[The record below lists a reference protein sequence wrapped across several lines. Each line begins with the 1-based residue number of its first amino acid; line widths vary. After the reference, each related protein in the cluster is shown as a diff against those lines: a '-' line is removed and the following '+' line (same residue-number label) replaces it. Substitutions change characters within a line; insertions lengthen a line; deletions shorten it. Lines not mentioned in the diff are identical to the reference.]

1 MSAWLVILT
10 SAIYL
15 GVLFGIAYWGDY
27 RAKIGKSLINNPYA
41 YSLSL
46 AVFCT
51 AWTYYGSVGLA
62 SQSGMAFL
70 TTYTGPALV
79 MPLWWVVMRKIVRIC
94 RVKHLATIADFISS
108 RYGKSMSLGIL
119 VTLICILAILPY
131 LALQLKALSES
142 FLILTQNDPHGEA
155 KLPFFADTAFYLTLT
170 LLVFNIWF
178 GTHQL
183 AATDRHEGMVA
194 VIVVE
199 SVLKLIFFVLGGL
212 FVIYFAFDGWADI
225 FQQTYTQ
232 ASLRKLLI
240 LEPQFGLTNWFFL
253 SILSAFAL
261 LFLPRVFQMAVV
273 ENINEK
279 HLKKATWL
287 FPLYLWLI
295 NILVLPVALGGR
307 LLLGDV
313 VNADMY
319 LLHIP
324 LHLGQNGFALLVYL
338 GGLSAGTSM
347 IIVAL
352 MALNVMI
359 SNNMVMPLWLSLPFF
374 QNWNQKNLAQMLIFT
389 RRVSIGLILLG
400 GYIYFRLLAHHEALV
415 SIGLISFG
423 AVAQFAPAVIGGI
436 YWKRGNKIGAWV
448 GISLGFLLW
457 MYLLV
462 TPSLVNAGWLSKTWL
477 QADWGSFEWLKPYPF
492 LGLNVLDGVAGATFW
507 CLMLNTLAYMACS
520 ITFKQTSVERNHAEI
535 FVDIFDYDKSY
546 ESAVVW
552 KGKAPMSDLIELLGD
567 FLGEERTLKL
577 LDEYTDKFKE
587 DWRGMT
593 RANANLINYAEKNL
607 AGVIGTVSARKM
619 IASSFEEDAIT
630 RRDVYEIFRESQ
642 ELMTLNKLLNKQ
654 TQELEIISEELKST
668 NRQLKRADELKNEF
682 ISTVT
687 HEMRTP
693 ITSIRAFS
701 EILFDNPDLS
711 NAEKQE
717 FLNTIIK
724 ETNRMERLINQVLEL
739 EKFESGKQKMNFNL
753 LSINEIASESVQAM
767 RQMLQDRNIEL
778 IRQFAPN
785 LPEIKG
791 DKDRLM
797 QVMINLLSNA
807 IKFCPP
813 EGGKIVINIQV
824 IAQSLR
830 VSVEDNGRGIKKEL
844 FDLIFEKFYQAEN
857 QNIRKPKG
865 SGLGLAICKKIIQSH
880 KGKIWVESEEN
891 QFTRFTFALPLPAPI
906 EISND

>member
-1 MSAWLVILT
+1 MSAWLVIIT
-10 SAIYL
+10 SAVYL
-15 GVLFGIAYWGDY
+15 GILFAIAYWGDY
-27 RAKIGKSLINNPYA
+27 RAKIGKSIINNPYA

-62 SQSGMAFL
+62 SRSGMTFL

-79 MPLWWVVMRKIVRIC
+79 MPLWWVVMRKILRIC
-94 RVKHLATIADFISS
+94 RVKHLATLPDFMAS

-119 VTLICILAILPY
+119 VTVICILAILPY
-131 LALQLKALSES
+131 LALQLKALSVS
-142 FLILTQNDPHGEA
+142 YLILTQQDSQLE
-155 KLPFFADTAFYLTLT
+155 KQLPFFSDTAFYLTLV
-170 LLVFNIWF
+170 LLAFNILF
-178 GTHQL
+178 GTRQL
-183 AATDRHEGMVA
+183 DANERHEGMVA

-199 SVLKLIFFVLGGL
+199 SILKLVFFILGGL
-212 FVIYFAFDGWADI
+212 FVIYFAFNGLADI
-225 FQQTYTQ
+225 FERTYQ
-232 ASLRKLLI
+232 NPQLRPLLV
-240 LEPQFGLTNWFFL
+240 LDSQFGLSNWFFL

-273 ENINEK
+273 ENVNEN
-279 HLKKATWL
+279 HLKKAAWL

-295 NILVLPVALGGR
+295 NLFVLPIALGGR
-307 LLLGDV
+307 LLLGEV
-313 VNADMY
+313 SNADMF
-319 LLHIP
+319 LLNIP
-324 LHLGQNGFALLVYL
+324 LHFGQTGFALLVFL

-359 SNNMVMPLWLSLPFF
+359 SNNVVMPLLFSLSGF
-374 QNWNQKNLAQMLIFT
+374 QNRNQKNLAQILIAT
-389 RRVSIGLILLG
+389 RRLSIGLILLG
-400 GYIYFRLLAHHEALV
+400 GYVYYRLLAYNEALV

-436 YWKRGNKIGAWV
+436 YWKRGNKVGALL
-448 GISLGFLLW
+448 GISLGFIVW
-457 MYLLV
+457 IYLLV
-462 TPSLVNAGWLSKTWL
+462 TPNLVNSGWLPSSLITEGL
-477 QADWGSFEWLKPYPF
+477 GGIFWLKPYPF
-492 LGLNVLDGVAGATFW
+492 LGLSALDQVAGATFW
-507 CLMLNTLAYMACS
+507 TLTLNTLTYIICS
-520 ITFKQTSVERNHAEI
+520 VVFKQTSVERNHAEI
-535 FVDIFDYDKSY
+535 FVDIFDYDKNY

-552 KGKAPMSDLIELLGD
+552 KGKAPMNDLIELLGD
-567 FLGEERTLKL
+567 FLGEERTKRL
-577 LDEYTDKFKE
+577 LDEYSERFNE
-587 DWRGMT
+587 DWRKMM

-619 IASSFEEDAIT
+619 IAASFEEDAIT

-711 NAEKQE
+711 NEEKQA

-739 EKFESGKQKMNFNL
+739 EKFESGKQKMNFNAL
-753 LSINEIASESVQAM
+753 NINEVAQESVQTM
-767 RQMLQDRNIEL
+767 RQMLQDRKIEL
-778 IRQFAPN
+778 LLQLASD
-785 LPEIKG
+785 LPPIKG

-807 IKFCPP
+807 IKFCPS
-813 EGGKIVINIQV
+813 EGGKIGITTQLIEQTVWI
-824 IAQSLR
+824 
-830 VSVEDNGRGIKKEL
+830 SVEDNGRGIKKEL
-844 FDLIFEKFYQAEN
+844 FELIFEKFYQAEN

-880 KGKIWVESEEN
+880 QGKIWVESEEN
-891 QFTRFTFALPLPAPI
+891 HYTRFTFALLLPKI
-906 EISND
+906 TEN

>member
-1 MSAWLVILT
+1 MSAWLVIIT
-10 SAIYL
+10 SAIYMGL
-15 GVLFGIAYWGDY
+15 LFAIAYWGDY
-27 RAKIGKSLINNPYA
+27 RAKIGKSIINNPYA

-51 AWTYYGSVGLA
+51 TWTYYGSVGLA
-62 SQSGMAFL
+62 SRSGMAFL

-79 MPLWWVVMRKIVRIC
+79 MPLWWLVMRKILRIC
-94 RVKHLATIADFISS
+94 RVKHLATLPDFISS
-108 RYGKSMSLGIL
+108 RYGKSMSLGII
-119 VTLICILAILPY
+119 VTLITILAILPY
-131 LALQLKALSES
+131 LALQLKALSVS
-142 FLILTQNDPHGEA
+142 YLILTHKDPHSEA
-155 KLPFFADTAFYLTLT
+155 QLPFFADTAFYLTLV
-170 LLVFNIWF
+170 LLVFNILF
-178 GTHQL
+178 GTRQL
-183 AATDRHEGMVA
+183 DANKRHEGMVA

-199 SVLKLIFFVLGGL
+199 SILKLIFFILGGL
-212 FVIYFAFDGWADI
+212 FVLYFAFSGLTDI
-225 FQQTYTQ
+225 FEQTYQ
-232 ASLRKLLI
+232 NPQLRSLLVLDA
-240 LEPQFGLTNWFFL
+240 QFGLSNWFFL

-273 ENINEK
+273 ENVNEN
-279 HLKKATWL
+279 HLKKAAWL

-295 NILVLPVALGGR
+295 NLLVLPIALGGR
-307 LLLGDV
+307 LLLGDTI
-313 VNADMY
+313 NADMF
-319 LLHIP
+319 LLTIP
-324 LHLGQNGFALLVYL
+324 LHFEQTGFALLVFL

-359 SNNMVMPLWLSLPFF
+359 SNNVVMPLLFSLSNF
-374 QNWNQKNLAQMLIFT
+374 QNRNQKNLAQILIFT
-389 RRVSIGLILLG
+389 RRLSIGLILLG
-400 GYIYFRLLAHHEALV
+400 GYLYYRLLAHNEALV

-436 YWKRGNKIGAWV
+436 YWKRGNKVGALV
-448 GISLGFLLW
+448 GIILGFSLW
-457 MYLLV
+457 FFLAV
-462 TPSLVNAGWLSKTWL
+462 TPNLVNGGWLPKALITEGL
-477 QADWGSFEWLKPYPF
+477 GGIVWLKPYPF
-492 LGLNVLDGVAGATFW
+492 LGLSALDHIAGATFW
-507 CLMLNTLAYMACS
+507 TLTINTLAYIFCS
-520 ITFKQTSVERNHAEI
+520 LAFKQTSVERNHAEI

-546 ESAVVW
+546 ESAIVW
-552 KGKAPMSDLIELLGD
+552 KGKAPMNDLIELLGD
-567 FLGEERTLKL
+567 FLGEERTKRI
-577 LDEYTDKFKE
+577 LDEYTEKFKE
-587 DWRGMT
+587 DWRKMT
-593 RANANLINYAEKNL
+593 KANANLINYAEKNL

-711 NAEKQE
+711 NEEKQE

-724 ETNRMERLINQVLEL
+724 ETNRMERLMNQVLEL

-753 LSINEIASESVQAM
+753 LNINEIVQESIQAM
-767 RQMLQDRNIEL
+767 RQMLQDRHIEVVRRL
-778 IRQFAPN
+778 AN
-785 LPEIKG
+785 DLPEING

-813 EGGKIVINIQV
+813 ENGKIIITTQI
-824 IAQSLR
+824 IAQTLH

-844 FDLIFEKFYQAEN
+844 FELIFEKFYQAEN

-880 KGKIWVESEEN
+880 QGKIWVESEEG
-891 QFTRFTFALPLPAPI
+891 QFTRFTFVLPLI
-906 EISND
+906 KIIDN